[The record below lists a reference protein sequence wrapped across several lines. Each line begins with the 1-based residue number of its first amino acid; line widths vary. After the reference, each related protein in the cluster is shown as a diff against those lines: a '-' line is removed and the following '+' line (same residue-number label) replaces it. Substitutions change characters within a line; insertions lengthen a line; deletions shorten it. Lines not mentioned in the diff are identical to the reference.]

1 MGIRDVITVGA
12 LIFGICSWAVLLGG
26 LATVHGTIADSAKTL
41 EEFNTFSFSWFLV
54 CGFLWSWV
62 VTMVC
67 YLVGIMPSAAK
78 FMTPILSILIAWF
91 GVEIQKVLAWVLKAH
106 ELNWMEGKS
115 LIWAVGTIACSIA
128 LAIMVL
134 LLSTWEDP
142 KLQRVVKEHRHTSGN
157 SVPFLNVFGADETSL
172 SQGESGRQA
181 VTPYGRASM
190 QAEGTDMAHS
200 QDTVG
205 GEEVTFKLG
214 STNKL

>member
-1 MGIRDVITVGA
+1 MISLIVILSVLYLRGDLGALVQEAAGIDVMGVRDVITVSA

-91 GVEIQKVLAWVLKAH
+91 GVEIQKVLAWVLKVQH
-106 ELNWMEGKS
+106 
-115 LIWAVGTIACSIA
+115 SIF
-128 LAIMVL
+128 L
-134 LLSTWEDP
+134 LT
-142 KLQRVVKEHRHTSGN
+142 KCQTQVVAAM
-157 SVPFLNVFGADETSL
+157 PLL
-172 SQGESGRQA
+172 
-181 VTPYGRASM
+181 
-190 QAEGTDMAHS
+190 
-200 QDTVG
+200 
-205 GEEVTFKLG
+205 
-214 STNKL
+214 